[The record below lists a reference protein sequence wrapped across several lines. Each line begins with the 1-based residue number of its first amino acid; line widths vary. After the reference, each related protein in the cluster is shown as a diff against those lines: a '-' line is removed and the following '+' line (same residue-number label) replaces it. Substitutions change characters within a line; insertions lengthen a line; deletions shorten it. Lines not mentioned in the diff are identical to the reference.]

1 MSGSEWGSPPHM
13 RGKAARPEP
22 PRLAYRITPAY
33 AGKRHRSPQEKSAAR
48 TKVLTCSGSP
58 LRMRGKGSRGCTAGR
73 RSGITPA
80 YAGKST
86 GCRCR
91 PPWRR
96 DHPRACG
103 EKFVYTADALGGC
116 GITPAFA
123 GKSCRWCHHR
133 RTAWDHPRVC
143 GEKWSPRPCTGR
155 QYRTRKSPRA

>member
-86 GCRCR
+86 GGSDAHKR
-91 PPWRR
+91 PQ
-96 DHPRACG
+96 
-103 EKFVYTADALGGC
+103 
-116 GITPAFA
+116 
-123 GKSCRWCHHR
+123 
-133 RTAWDHPRVC
+133 DHPRVC
-143 GEKWSPRPCTGR
+143 GEKQFKKFQVSSPPGSPPRMRGKVERRLPGR
-155 QYRTRKSPRA
+155 AEPGITPAYAGKRSRRWRI